1 MADIKKARAAFMEL
15 VEDLDPEVKCMFPA
29 KATQGSYVI
38 ELSREGDDE
47 KQTVKVSEKD
57 LLNLGGDEDVRQKIE
72 ERVMAAIDKLP
83 EPAEDS
89 EDEEEFDEEDI
100 EEGEEEEDFEDEE
113 EEEEE
118 EEAGGEEL

>member
-1 MADIKKARAAFMEL
+1 MADIKKARAAFMEM

-29 KATQGSYVI
+29 KATQGNYVI

-57 LLNLGGDEDVRQKIE
+57 LLNLEEDEDVRQKLE
-72 ERVMAAIDKLP
+72 ERVMAAVDKLP
-83 EPAEDS
+83 EPSEDS
-89 EDEEEFDEEDI
+89 EDEEEFDEDEL
-100 EEGEEEEDFEDEE
+100 EEGDEEEDVEDEE

-118 EEAGGEEL
+118 EAGDEEE